1 MWKLFPFLFKKN
13 ISSKKRRKHEIQEKF
28 SNQMLDLLDSLD
40 LKIFSA
46 FNLDSTSFK
55 RIKLYEEVFLKNKDI
70 NQEFCEGCIQDAF
83 DIRLE
88 FIKLDSRSHILN
100 DPQLIELIEK
110 LEGHLIKDLILL
122 FKDFNADMDL
132 SIMCKKRFEAYDIVN
147 NHTNPIR
154 KKLLQLV

>member
-1 MWKLFPFLFKKN
+1 VWKLSPFLFKIN
-13 ISSKKRRKHEIQEKF
+13 ISSKKRRKHKIQEKF

-46 FNLDSTSFK
+46 FNLDSTSLK
-55 RIKLYEEVFLKNKDI
+55 RIKLYGEVFLKNKDI
-70 NQEFCEGCIQDAF
+70 NQNLYEGCIQDAF

-88 FIKLDSRSHILN
+88 FIKLDSRAHILN

-110 LEGHLIKDLILL
+110 LEGHLIRDLILL
-122 FKDFNADMDL
+122 FKDFNADTNL

-147 NHTNPIR
+147 KHTNPIR